1 MKTLYSKCYKEKLD
15 YDIDVTY
22 FEQWL
27 GLKSSLPD
35 KIVIK
40 NLKELFGSEYQ
51 ANESIKEIY
60 LQEQESIDIFNLL
73 DERLVG
79 DFNDF
84 TKVLSKENSQIKEF
98 LLNAKGQEQLTIENI
113 AWPFIFYSLY
123 KEKKLLAN
131 LKRCHIDTF
140 VELITKGVLSIA
152 IKNHILDMN
161 HNEKYS
167 FYKEKSTYT
176 EFIRNEVL
184 NFDFYER
191 FYISNPMLLSRCFSK
206 TIDLISYFKEV
217 VHNISID
224 FDFQLISKMNF
235 SEGDTHSG
243 GKTVVKF
250 TSGRKN
256 YYYKPRNL
264 FIEKVFY
271 DVLDIFS
278 IQHVENS
285 ENKYYESYSIIA
297 EVKYL
302 PVNDD
307 NEIKDFY
314 YTLGKI
320 QFVLY
325 LLGGSDIHY
334 ENLIACGKLPV
345 IIDLETLFQ
354 INYDHIRYG
363 TIEVKKRLKN
373 QLDLLQ
379 NIGILDLY
387 LPGEGEGMNV
397 SALFGK
403 ESKKVVQKEIFKN
416 VNTMDLMVE
425 NAYLDNTSRQNIPF
439 FKNNQPVEVDKYLD
453 YFISGF
459 VDIADLILS
468 KKGELISYLNK
479 LPNDLIVRN
488 VLRPTFA
495 YVDFLFYSTHPIY
508 STSLIRYNKL
518 LENLFGIEFS
528 NKSINLSE
536 IDDITHDDV
545 PIFFSH
551 VGRKN
556 IYNSKGKN
564 LGKCWE
570 TTPLEKV
577 VDRVERIDSH
587 KIEDLILNLKIC
599 TPLGNNLTSLIDT
612 ITKEYVLNKLEN
624 EGIFFNSP
632 LLTTKNKLIYGTL
645 DTSIRC
651 GIVGLWYYL
660 IHQDGKFDA
669 YTKKVE
675 KFIEEDYINYTN
687 FVDLRYVLSY
697 YLVRCVKFNE
707 DDAFEK
713 ILNIIGKNKKI
724 HEELEEELKGY
735 DKINTNNEYYS
746 VINQF
751 ECEILDSIN
760 VLKGRLFNGT

>member
-1 MKTLYSKCYKEKLD
+1 M
-15 YDIDVTY
+15 
-22 FEQWL
+22 
-27 GLKSSLPD
+27 
-35 KIVIK
+35 
-40 NLKELFGSEYQ
+40 
-51 ANESIKEIY
+51 
-60 LQEQESIDIFNLL
+60 
-73 DERLVG
+73 
-79 DFNDF
+79 
-84 TKVLSKENSQIKEF
+84 
-98 LLNAKGQEQLTIENI
+98 I
-113 AWPFIFYSLY
+113 AHLRP
-123 KEKKLLAN
+123 
-131 LKRCHIDTF
+131 CHIDTF

-161 HNEKYS
+161 RHEKYS
-167 FYKEKSTYT
+167 FYKNKSTYT
-176 EFIRNEVL
+176 EFIKNEVL

-191 FYISNPMLLSRCFSK
+191 FYINNPMLLARCFSK
-206 TIDLISYFKEV
+206 TIDLILYFKEV
-217 VHNISID
+217 VNNISID
-224 FDFQLISKMNF
+224 FDFHLISKLSF
-235 SEGDTHSG
+235 SAGDTHAG

-264 FIEKVFY
+264 EIENFFY
-271 DVLDIFS
+271 DVLDIFN
-278 IQHVENS
+278 IPHIDNN
-285 ENKYYESYSIIA
+285 ENKYYEAYSIIA

-314 YTLGKI
+314 YTLGQL
-320 QFVLY
+320 QFILY

-354 INYDHIRYG
+354 INYDHIKCEN
-363 TIEVKKRLKN
+363 TAVKERLKN

-425 NAYLDNTSRQNIPF
+425 SAYLDNTNRQNILF
-439 FKNNQPVEVDKYLD
+439 LKDGQPIEVANYLD

-459 VDIADLILS
+459 VDITAIILS
-468 KKGELISYLNK
+468 KKSELVSYLRK
-479 LPNDLIVRN
+479 LPDNLLVRN

-508 STSLIRYNKL
+508 STSLIRYHKL

-536 IDDITHDDV
+536 IHDITHDDV

-551 VGRKN
+551 IGRKT
-556 IYNSKGKN
+556 IYNSKEN
-564 LGKCWE
+564 DLGKCWE
-570 TTPLEKV
+570 ITPLEKV
-577 VDRVERIDSH
+577 IDRIEKVDVH
-587 KIEDLILNLKIC
+587 KIEDLVLNLKIC
-599 TPLGNNLTSLIDT
+599 TPLGNKPDLIG
-612 ITKEYVLNKLEN
+612 IISKEYVVNKLKN
-624 EGIFFNSP
+624 EGIFFNAP
-632 LLTTKNKLIYGTL
+632 LLTTQNKVIYGTL
-645 DTSIRC
+645 DTSIRS

-660 IHQDGKFDA
+660 MRQGDKCTA
-669 YTKKVE
+669 YTKRIE
-675 KFIEEDYINYTN
+675 KFIEEDFMNHTN
-687 FVDLRYVLSY
+687 FVDLKYILAY
-697 YLVRCVKFNE
+697 YLVKYVKCNE

-713 ILNIIGKNKKI
+713 ILNIVGKKKKI
-724 HEELEEELKGY
+724 NEELEEELNGY
-735 DKINTNNEYYS
+735 DKIVTNNEYYT

-751 ECEILDSIN
+751 ESDILDSIKR
-760 VLKGRLFNGT
+760 LKGRLSNGTSFIDC

>member
-1 MKTLYSKCYKEKLD
+1 
-15 YDIDVTY
+15 
-22 FEQWL
+22 
-27 GLKSSLPD
+27 
-35 KIVIK
+35 
-40 NLKELFGSEYQ
+40 
-51 ANESIKEIY
+51 
-60 LQEQESIDIFNLL
+60 
-73 DERLVG
+73 
-79 DFNDF
+79 
-84 TKVLSKENSQIKEF
+84 
-98 LLNAKGQEQLTIENI
+98 
-113 AWPFIFYSLY
+113 
-123 KEKKLLAN
+123 
-131 LKRCHIDTF
+131 
-140 VELITKGVLSIA
+140 
-152 IKNHILDMN
+152 
-161 HNEKYS
+161 
-167 FYKEKSTYT
+167 
-176 EFIRNEVL
+176 
-184 NFDFYER
+184 
-191 FYISNPMLLSRCFSK
+191 
-206 TIDLISYFKEV
+206 
-217 VHNISID
+217 
-224 FDFQLISKMNF
+224 
-235 SEGDTHSG
+235 
-243 GKTVVKF
+243 
-250 TSGRKN
+250 
-256 YYYKPRNL
+256 
-264 FIEKVFY
+264 
-271 DVLDIFS
+271 VLDIFS

-518 LENLFGIEFS
+518 L
-528 NKSINLSE
+528 
-536 IDDITHDDV
+536 
-545 PIFFSH
+545 
-551 VGRKN
+551 
-556 IYNSKGKN
+556 
-564 LGKCWE
+564 
-570 TTPLEKV
+570 
-577 VDRVERIDSH
+577 
-587 KIEDLILNLKIC
+587 
-599 TPLGNNLTSLIDT
+599 
-612 ITKEYVLNKLEN
+612 
-624 EGIFFNSP
+624 
-632 LLTTKNKLIYGTL
+632 
-645 DTSIRC
+645 
-651 GIVGLWYYL
+651 
-660 IHQDGKFDA
+660 
-669 YTKKVE
+669 
-675 KFIEEDYINYTN
+675 
-687 FVDLRYVLSY
+687 
-697 YLVRCVKFNE
+697 
-707 DDAFEK
+707 
-713 ILNIIGKNKKI
+713 
-724 HEELEEELKGY
+724 
-735 DKINTNNEYYS
+735 
-746 VINQF
+746 
-751 ECEILDSIN
+751 
-760 VLKGRLFNGT
+760 

>member
-1 MKTLYSKCYKEKLD
+1 M
-15 YDIDVTY
+15 
-22 FEQWL
+22 
-27 GLKSSLPD
+27 
-35 KIVIK
+35 
-40 NLKELFGSEYQ
+40 
-51 ANESIKEIY
+51 
-60 LQEQESIDIFNLL
+60 
-73 DERLVG
+73 
-79 DFNDF
+79 
-84 TKVLSKENSQIKEF
+84 
-98 LLNAKGQEQLTIENI
+98 I
-113 AWPFIFYSLY
+113 AHLRP
-123 KEKKLLAN
+123 
-131 LKRCHIDTF
+131 CHIDTF
-140 VELITKGVLSIA
+140 VELITKGVLNIA

-161 HNEKYS
+161 RHEKYS
-167 FYKEKSTYT
+167 FYKNKSTYT
-176 EFIRNEVL
+176 EFIKNEVL

-191 FYISNPMLLSRCFSK
+191 FYINNPMLLARCFSK
-206 TIDLISYFKEV
+206 TIDLILYFKEV
-217 VHNISID
+217 VNNISID
-224 FDFQLISKMNF
+224 FDFHLISKLSF
-235 SEGDTHSG
+235 SLGDTHAG

-264 FIEKVFY
+264 EIENVFY
-271 DVLDIFS
+271 DVLDIFN
-278 IQHVENS
+278 IPHIDNN
-285 ENKYYESYSIIA
+285 ENKYYEAYSIIA

-314 YTLGKI
+314 YTLGQL
-320 QFVLY
+320 QFILY

-354 INYDHIRYG
+354 INYDHIKCEN
-363 TIEVKKRLKN
+363 TAVKERLKN

-425 NAYLDNTSRQNIPF
+425 SAYLDNTNRQNIPF
-439 FKNNQPVEVDKYLD
+439 LKDGQPIEVANYLD

-459 VDIADLILS
+459 VDITAIILS
-468 KKGELISYLNK
+468 KKSELVSYLRK
-479 LPNDLIVRN
+479 LPDNLLVRN

-508 STSLIRYNKL
+508 STSLIRYHKL

-536 IDDITHDDV
+536 IHDITHDDV

-551 VGRKN
+551 IGRKT
-556 IYNSKGKN
+556 IYNSKEN
-564 LGKCWE
+564 DLGKCWE
-570 TTPLEKV
+570 ITPLEKV
-577 VDRVERIDSH
+577 IDRIEKVDVH
-587 KIEDLILNLKIC
+587 KIEDLVLNLKIC
-599 TPLGNNLTSLIDT
+599 TPLGNKPDLIG
-612 ITKEYVLNKLEN
+612 IISKEYVVNKLKN
-624 EGIFFNSP
+624 EGIFFNAP
-632 LLTTKNKLIYGTL
+632 LLTTQNKVIYGTL
-645 DTSIRC
+645 DTSIRS

-660 IHQDGKFDA
+660 MRQGDKCTA
-669 YTKKVE
+669 YTKRIE
-675 KFIEEDYINYTN
+675 KFIEEDFMNHTN
-687 FVDLRYVLSY
+687 FVDLKYILAY
-697 YLVRCVKFNE
+697 YLVKYVKCNE

-713 ILNIIGKNKKI
+713 ILNIVGKKKKI
-724 HEELEEELKGY
+724 NEELEEELNGY
-735 DKINTNNEYYS
+735 DKIVTNNEYYT

-751 ECEILDSIN
+751 ESDILDSIKR
-760 VLKGRLFNGT
+760 LKGRLSNGTSVIDC